1 MYDKTTNDNWTEFA
15 DDLTKKMNELQL
27 QSPTIQDETQLNKYW
42 NTWENLLRSSINK
55 HIPYTYSAPRIFHSH
70 SFKATQLHKALTL
83 INKTII
89 KIKRPITP
97 LTLEHFTNIL
107 NSNLQKIQDLSN
119 LEVPTLQSWHLTP
132 TNFRPTLQLL
142 STIQTTLLKAR
153 KLEHSQQKRDTI
165 NSFIE
170 RRYKNFTDNTTKMIN
185 SVLGRYTDRVT
196 FDNIIT
202 PTEVI
207 TQPDQ
212 IKAVTRQHFKNWT
225 RANPPNEEKW
235 QEWEQAYI
243 PLAGFDEKMYLE
255 ATTEIPYHEVL
266 DTINKAPINKATGP
280 STISNEILKKLPTQ
294 GIKFLTAIFNACLEL
309 RKIPQKWR
317 NSLVWPISKK
327 TQYKG
332 DLSQTRPITLIDHTR
347 KILTKILTER
357 LSKILLRHN
366 ILAPQNNV
374 ALPHTSTMIPI
385 QQLNH
390 IMEDAQLYNREFW
403 ILLQDMSKA
412 YDTVHLPL
420 LNKALNRIHV
430 PLQLRELLINIFSDR
445 KNQVIT
451 SIEKTQQYEVLNGIN
466 QGEMLSPILWRI
478 YYDPLIHRIATQI
491 KGYQMTTQIPYQPTT
506 LTHNT
511 SVIAFMD
518 DTAWVASNKQEMEA
532 ITKLATSFY
541 EMANIRVNPEK
552 SILINNSD
560 DTQNSSLKF
569 QDQTI
574 NNIDRNEP
582 FRYLGV
588 WFSRGKSNTSIHN
601 KILQE
606 DKSAIKRLRMAK
618 ITAKQAIYIINSVI
632 ISRFS
637 YRIQNTYLPPSK
649 LKQLDSQLSNVV
661 KHKAQLARGVPSSTL
676 YHPHIYGLKKT
687 SLTQS
692 AQHICIITKLL
703 NLPAF
708 DQQTLKIR
716 LQQLQTVANTNE
728 SILTQQPTF
737 PLGEAS
743 TTTAHM
749 IRQVHEENFQFKRT
763 NNKWPIPRKE
773 SGTSINWI
781 LSDNNRSH
789 TLKHYLNKHNIAYIE
804 QFTNFN
810 NTNLLNW
817 NSFHHNIQKI
827 PRGRK
832 PKWFDEI
839 KQAICDKTTP
849 SLILQIPNP
858 FIWQKQHQN
867 TLKWIITQNMEFGK
881 VSSTRNNTTKIRHYI
896 LNPENNQLLP
906 CEKCNLKDPTIKSK
920 KCFIRR
926 PTSSI
931 YSIMVDTNQQWHGQL
946 TDLSHSKMLHTQL
959 PTTQN
964 DQHYLLSKYYITKQ
978 YCLAFTNID
987 KIIWDL
993 YYNNQNKQMH
1003 ITIKSQQLTNQ
1014 PNNLPSYN
1022 IQLNPPLKTFNLRNV
1037 NWPTHNKLLITTLIL
1052 IWTLLPAKSTVTIIT
1067 DKIEIKNLINLI
1079 AETPSYLKEHKFKG
1093 DLSPYLSSL
1102 HSIFMSKRNK
1112 MEYHNRR
1119 TIVNHNHDNRHT

>member
-1 MYDKTTNDNWTEFA
+1 METAVQREASMGTALALHPDLQPYIHNIDKVPGMAIMIDLYLPQNNKTRIISVYIPSSVSKHSNHAQKSIMNWIQNANSCQFNIIIMGDFNNNINNKKLPTRHLLNKLQENGLTSLLDFNDITEHTWSRDNSKSQIDDIWTSYSILLDISEPKLITTDESTKSDHKILSIEWNTGIYIATGCKKRSKRKIYMYDKTTNDNWTEFA

-170 RRYKNFTDNTTKMIN
+170 RRYKNFTDNTTKIIN
-185 SVLGRYTDRVT
+185 SVLGRHTDRVT

-225 RANPPNEEKW
+225 RANLPNEEKW
-235 QEWEQAYI
+235 QEWEQAYT

-390 IMEDAQLYNREFW
+390 IMEDAQSYNREFW

-451 SIEKTQQYEVLNGIN
+451 SIGKTQQYEVLDGID
-466 QGEMLSPILWRI
+466 QGETLSPILWRI

-518 DTAWVASNKQEMEA
+518 DTAWVALNKQEMEA

-541 EMANIRVNPEK
+541 KMANIRVNPEK

-582 FRYLGV
+582 FSLPGGMV
-588 WFSRGKSNTSIHN
+588 
-601 KILQE
+601 L
-606 DKSAIKRLRMAK
+606 KR
-618 ITAKQAIYIINSVI
+618 
-632 ISRFS
+632 
-637 YRIQNTYLPPSK
+637 
-649 LKQLDSQLSNVV
+649 
-661 KHKAQLARGVPSSTL
+661 
-676 YHPHIYGLKKT
+676 
-687 SLTQS
+687 
-692 AQHICIITKLL
+692 
-703 NLPAF
+703 
-708 DQQTLKIR
+708 
-716 LQQLQTVANTNE
+716 
-728 SILTQQPTF
+728 
-737 PLGEAS
+737 
-743 TTTAHM
+743 
-749 IRQVHEENFQFKRT
+749 
-763 NNKWPIPRKE
+763 
-773 SGTSINWI
+773 
-781 LSDNNRSH
+781 
-789 TLKHYLNKHNIAYIE
+789 
-804 QFTNFN
+804 
-810 NTNLLNW
+810 
-817 NSFHHNIQKI
+817 QK
-827 PRGRK
+827 
-832 PKWFDEI
+832 
-839 KQAICDKTTP
+839 
-849 SLILQIPNP
+849 
-858 FIWQKQHQN
+858 
-867 TLKWIITQNMEFGK
+867 
-881 VSSTRNNTTKIRHYI
+881 
-896 LNPENNQLLP
+896 
-906 CEKCNLKDPTIKSK
+906 
-920 KCFIRR
+920 
-926 PTSSI
+926 
-931 YSIMVDTNQQWHGQL
+931 
-946 TDLSHSKMLHTQL
+946 
-959 PTTQN
+959 
-964 DQHYLLSKYYITKQ
+964 
-978 YCLAFTNID
+978 
-987 KIIWDL
+987 
-993 YYNNQNKQMH
+993 
-1003 ITIKSQQLTNQ
+1003 
-1014 PNNLPSYN
+1014 
-1022 IQLNPPLKTFNLRNV
+1022 
-1037 NWPTHNKLLITTLIL
+1037 
-1052 IWTLLPAKSTVTIIT
+1052 
-1067 DKIEIKNLINLI
+1067 
-1079 AETPSYLKEHKFKG
+1079 
-1093 DLSPYLSSL
+1093 
-1102 HSIFMSKRNK
+1102 
-1112 MEYHNRR
+1112 
-1119 TIVNHNHDNRHT
+1119 